1 MKMWSSRFWLRFKQ
15 SQIKPEKCFRG
26 FIGIRTHG
34 LCVSAAVL
42 HQPLTTAMITSS
54 FHKINSYKPR
64 KSKLSSE
71 LDVYETFRMLL
82 PAERDLE
89 ADLAIWNVLRTA
101 LSCAFLIRFSSAE
114 SSTLYRTAFRVD
126 MKNSSAQCEQKR
138 PRIETSRSHRLT
150 VAPKRSERRGLGAN
164 WLHHTAL
171 YFPAL

>member
-1 MKMWSSRFWLRFKQ
+1 M
-15 SQIKPEKCFRG
+15 
-26 FIGIRTHG
+26 HG

-42 HQPLTTAMITSS
+42 NQPLTTATITSS

-89 ADLAIWNVLRTA
+89 ADLAISNFLRTA

-114 SSTLYRTAFRVD
+114 SSASSSFSGYTTLYRTAFRVD
-126 MKNSSAQCEQKR
+126 MKNTSAQCEQKR

-150 VAPKRSERRGLGAN
+150 VAPKRSGRRGLGAN
-164 WLHHTAL
+164 
-171 YFPAL
+171 